1 MAESALGTGGRA
13 GNLWVLRRQSA
24 LGRSLHLPA
33 AATPTIAVRDDVWQV
48 SVVTVAAW
56 IPDGRTPVGPSC
68 AAAIVLPD
76 VWWVSQPRPMLSMS
90 MDGTVGESEPY
101 NGRREG
107 ANEEYAAFEQ
117 AADAMGVQ
125 QAEAMLRRL
134 RVPGDV
140 LEDVVR
146 RFEHHAGEIR
156 KAHGPQ
162 YVQNGHRITW
172 YRGPQLDDRCWP
184 PLVDSLRAQ
193 AWDPDNLKALDDSS
207 SLIVSLLD
215 HPRTHTFLAKGLV
228 LGHVQSGKTTN
239 FTSVAA
245 KAADRGY
252 RLFIVLAGVHNELRR
267 QTQVRLVRQL
277 VDPNPEFWHQLTGP
291 EHDFQPTHNAP
302 AFFGR
307 HSQQPVLCVVKKNGA
322 VLRKLIAWLEEA
334 GATLEGIPALV
345 IDDEADQAAVATATI
360 NPLIRRLLGLL
371 PRSAYVGYT
380 ATPFANLLID
390 PAADDLYP
398 RDFIVD
404 LPKPKGHYGTEV
416 LFGREPLDGE
426 DPGQVDDGWDMIR
439 IVPDDE
445 VGDVRPLTSRDVDG
459 FAPQLS
465 GSLREAVLWFWLA
478 TAARRHRGTGVQHS
492 TMLVHTSLRVPVHQ
506 SFQGPLRSFGEKI
519 AQRLDSRD
527 VDLLAE
533 LRAQW
538 DREAAAVPAGDVGEG
553 PVRFDDLAPHLVDV
567 VGQTRV
573 VLDNS
578 MSEERLDYSGE
589 PVVAI
594 AVGGNTLS
602 RGLTLEGLVSSFF
615 VRSSTAYDTLL
626 QMGRWFGYRDGYA
639 DLPRIWMT
647 RELEEWF
654 RHLAGVEAEMRRDIA
669 RYMVE
674 DETPLTF
681 AVRIRSHPALA
692 ITAAAKMRD
701 AVQVSAAY
709 GGIRVQTRYFKVV
722 DENWL
727 KRNQEAAKSLVG
739 AASATGC
746 RDGNALW
753 RDVDADAVL
762 SFLHTYRFHDISID
776 GRTDL
781 LVDYINERRDA
792 GALEL
797 WNVAVMDRGFGE
809 PFDFGSGVVVP
820 SSIRAR
826 LRDSPDDAAD
836 IKTLMSRPDA
846 ALDLPDL
853 PPASAS
859 EAMIRE
865 LRQRQLPDHG
875 LLVLYAI
882 DAVSRPDQR
891 NVKSRRPLAAVTTP
905 IGVGLVFPRPE
916 RDSVARWSAD
926 LSRVAPA
933 ATGDVEREDV
943 DALMELD

>member
-1 MAESALGTGGRA
+1 ME
-13 GNLWVLRRQSA
+13 
-24 LGRSLHLPA
+24 
-33 AATPTIAVRDDVWQV
+33 
-48 SVVTVAAW
+48 
-56 IPDGRTPVGPSC
+56 
-68 AAAIVLPD
+68 
-76 VWWVSQPRPMLSMS
+76 
-90 MDGTVGESEPY
+90 
-101 NGRREG
+101 
-107 ANEEYAAFEQ
+107 
-117 AADAMGVQ
+117 
-125 QAEAMLRRL
+125 
-134 RVPGDV
+134 
-140 LEDVVR
+140 
-146 RFEHHAGEIR
+146 
-156 KAHGPQ
+156 
-162 YVQNGHRITW
+162 
-172 YRGPQLDDRCWP
+172 
-184 PLVDSLRAQ
+184 
-193 AWDPDNLKALDDSS
+193 ALDDSS
-207 SLIVSLLD
+207 SLILSLLD
-215 HPRTHTFLAKGLV
+215 HPRTHAFSTKGLV

-267 QTQVRLVRQL
+267 QTQKRLIRQL
-277 VDPNPEFWHQLTGP
+277 IDANPEFWHQLTGP
-291 EHDFQPTHNAP
+291 EHDFQPIHNAP

-360 NPLIRRLLGLL
+360 NPLIRRMLGLL
-371 PRSAYVGYT
+371 PRCAYVGYT

-404 LPKPKGHYGTEV
+404 LPKSKGHYGPEV

-426 DPGQVDDGWDMIR
+426 DPEHLDDGWDMIR
-439 IVPDDE
+439 TVPDDE
-445 VGDVRPLTSRDVDG
+445 VGDVRPLTSLDVDG
-459 FAPQLS
+459 FSPRLS
-465 GSLREAVLWFWLA
+465 GALREAVLWFWLA

-492 TMLVHTSLRVPVHQ
+492 TMLVHTSLRVSVHQ
-506 SFQGPLRSFGEKI
+506 SFEGPFESFGERI
-519 AQRLDSRD
+519 TQRLRGRD

-538 DREAAAVPAGDVGEG
+538 DRETEAVPSGDAGES
-553 PVRFDDLAPHLVDV
+553 PVRFDDLVGHLIDV
-567 VGQTRV
+567 VEQTRV

-578 MSEERLDYSGE
+578 MSEERLDYGDE

-594 AVGGNTLS
+594 AIGGNTLS

-654 RHLAGVEAEMRRDIA
+654 RHLAGVEAEMRQDIA

-701 AVQVSAAY
+701 AVKVSAAY

-722 DENWL
+722 DEDWL
-727 KRNQEAAKSLVG
+727 NCNQEAARSLV
-739 AASATGC
+739 ATASAAGR
-746 RDGNALW
+746 RDGTALW
-753 RDVDADAVL
+753 RNVDADAIL
-762 SFLHTYRFHDISID
+762 AFLGAYRFHNISID
-776 GRTDL
+776 GRSQL
-781 LVDYINERRDA
+781 LVDYINQRRDA
-792 GALEL
+792 GTLEL
-797 WNVAVMDRGFGE
+797 WNVAVMDKGFGE

-836 IKTLMSRPDA
+836 IKTLMSRADA

-859 EAMIRE
+859 EAVIRDS
-865 LRQRQLPDHG
+865 RQKQLPDHG

-882 DAVSRPDQR
+882 DAMSRPDPR

-905 IGVGLVFPRPE
+905 IGVGLVFPQPE

-933 ATGDVEREDV
+933 ATGDVEQEDV
-943 DALMELD
+943 DALMELE